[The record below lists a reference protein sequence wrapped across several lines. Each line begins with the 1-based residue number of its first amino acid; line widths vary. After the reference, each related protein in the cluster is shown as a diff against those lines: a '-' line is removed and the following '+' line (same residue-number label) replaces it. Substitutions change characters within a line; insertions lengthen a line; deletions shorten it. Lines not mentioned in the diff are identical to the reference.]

1 MDSLMNPL
9 FFVGIA
15 SGFCTLLFGIWV
27 GTRIGRS
34 RERTSAQALR
44 DRLQSMAQQLASM
57 TNNMGSDVRSY
68 NGRISDFHTQV
79 NGIRTAR
86 EQRVATN
93 DLAQAEDEV
102 ALLLQAI
109 LQVNEGM
116 KQRLDETEA
125 RLESHA
131 QAMQSYITEAR
142 TDALTGLNNRRV
154 LDQTIDK
161 IYLDGTRGSQQ
172 EVSFVLLDVDHFKK
186 FNDQHGHQAGDEVLK
201 EVGKRMRE
209 SAVGAICVA
218 RYGGEEFAAVLPVGL
233 EKACKVA
240 EEIRSVINAQPI
252 VVDGK
257 ELRISASLGVAL
269 CEPAEKPKSWVRRA
283 DTALYAAKGMGR
295 NIVAYYYGGNCLPFG
310 ERAKSVPETPVVA
323 SQNNTPVKP
332 AKEPVV
338 EAATNSAAV
347 APVMPS
353 APKAKASPSSMVAA
367 ASTAVPAPAV
377 KPLLTPPQNAE
388 AITPASGSIP
398 NNSTIPITS
407 TYAEPTRSAEEALQ
421 AEVELLKLETAK
433 AKVQRRLDAIVR
445 EESQRR

>member
-1 MDSLMNPL
+1 MDSLTNPI

-15 SGFCTLLFGIWV
+15 SGFCTLLFGVWV

-44 DRLQSMAQQLASM
+44 DRLQTMAQQLASM

-68 NGRISDFHTQV
+68 NGRINDFQTQV
-79 NGIRTAR
+79 NGIRNAR
-86 EQRVATN
+86 EQRVARN
-93 DLAQAEDEV
+93 ELAQAEDEV
-102 ALLLQAI
+102 AVLLQAI

-131 QAMQSYITEAR
+131 QAMQCYITEAR

-154 LDQTIDK
+154 LDQAIDK

-209 SAVGAICVA
+209 NAYGATCVA
-218 RYGGEEFAAVLPVGL
+218 RYGGEEFAAVLPFGL
-233 EKACKVA
+233 ERACKIA
-240 EEIRSVINAQPI
+240 EEIRAAINAQPI

-269 CEPAEKPKSWVRRA
+269 CESSEKPKSWVRRS

-295 NIVAYYYGGNCLPFG
+295 NIVSYYYGGNCLPFG

-332 AKEPVV
+332 LQESLV
-338 EAATNSAAV
+338 EVAINKVSAA
-347 APVMPS
+347 APIIPTT
-353 APKAKASPSSMVAA
+353 AEPKAVVRPAGIDRVATSEIVASPSKASAA
-367 ASTAVPAPAV
+367 ASLSSP
-377 KPLLTPPQNAE
+377 
-388 AITPASGSIP
+388 
-398 NNSTIPITS
+398 TS
-407 TYAEPTRSAEEALQ
+407 TEPVRSAEEALQ
-421 AEVELLKLETAK
+421 AEVELLKLEAAK

>member
-1 MDSLMNPL
+1 MDSLTNPI

-15 SGFCTLLFGIWV
+15 SGFCTLLFGVWV

-44 DRLQSMAQQLASM
+44 DRLQTMAQQLASM

-68 NGRISDFHTQV
+68 NGRINDFQTQV
-79 NGIRTAR
+79 NGIRNAR
-86 EQRVATN
+86 EQRVARN
-93 DLAQAEDEV
+93 ELAQAEDEV
-102 ALLLQAI
+102 AVLLQAI

-131 QAMQSYITEAR
+131 QAMQCYITEAR

-154 LDQTIDK
+154 LDQAIDK

-209 SAVGAICVA
+209 NAYGATCVA
-218 RYGGEEFAAVLPVGL
+218 RYGGEEFAAVLPFGL
-233 EKACKVA
+233 ERACKIA
-240 EEIRSVINAQPI
+240 EEIRAAINAQPI

-269 CEPAEKPKSWVRRA
+269 CESSEKPKSWVRRS

-295 NIVAYYYGGNCLPFG
+295 NIVSYYYGGNCLPFG

-332 AKEPVV
+332 LQESLV
-338 EAATNSAAV
+338 EVAINKASAA
-347 APVMPS
+347 APIIPT
-353 APKAKASPSSMVAA
+353 AAEPKAVVRPAGIDRVATSEIIASPSKANAA
-367 ASTAVPAPAV
+367 ASVSSP
-377 KPLLTPPQNAE
+377 
-388 AITPASGSIP
+388 
-398 NNSTIPITS
+398 TS
-407 TYAEPTRSAEEALQ
+407 TEPVRSAEEALQ
-421 AEVELLKLETAK
+421 AEVELLKLEAAK

>member
-1 MDSLMNPL
+1 MDSLTNPI

-15 SGFCTLLFGIWV
+15 SGFCTLLFGVWV

-44 DRLQSMAQQLASM
+44 DRLQTMAQQLASM

-68 NGRISDFHTQV
+68 NGRINDFQTQV
-79 NGIRTAR
+79 NGIRNAR
-86 EQRVATN
+86 EQRVARN
-93 DLAQAEDEV
+93 ELAQAEDEV
-102 ALLLQAI
+102 AVLLQAI

-131 QAMQSYITEAR
+131 QAMQCYITEAR

-154 LDQTIDK
+154 LDQAIDK

-209 SAVGAICVA
+209 NAYGATCVA
-218 RYGGEEFAAVLPVGL
+218 RYGGEEFAAVLPFGL
-233 EKACKVA
+233 ERACKIA
-240 EEIRSVINAQPI
+240 EEIRAAINAQPI

-269 CEPAEKPKSWVRRA
+269 CESSEKPKSWVRRS

-295 NIVAYYYGGNCLPFG
+295 NIVSYYYGGNCLPFG

-332 AKEPVV
+332 LQESLV
-338 EAATNSAAV
+338 EVAINKVSAA
-347 APVMPS
+347 APIIPT
-353 APKAKASPSSMVAA
+353 AAEPKAVVRPAGIDRVATSEIVASPSKASAA
-367 ASTAVPAPAV
+367 ASLSSP
-377 KPLLTPPQNAE
+377 
-388 AITPASGSIP
+388 
-398 NNSTIPITS
+398 TS
-407 TYAEPTRSAEEALQ
+407 TEPVRSAEEALQ
-421 AEVELLKLETAK
+421 AEVELLKLEAAK

>member
-1 MDSLMNPL
+1 MDSLTNPI

-15 SGFCTLLFGIWV
+15 SGFCTLLFGVWV

-44 DRLQSMAQQLASM
+44 DRLQTMAQQLASM

-68 NGRISDFHTQV
+68 NGRINDFQTQV
-79 NGIRTAR
+79 NGIRNAR
-86 EQRVATN
+86 EQRVARN
-93 DLAQAEDEV
+93 ELAQAEDEV
-102 ALLLQAI
+102 AVLLQAI

-131 QAMQSYITEAR
+131 QAMQCYITEAR

-154 LDQTIDK
+154 LDQAIDK

-209 SAVGAICVA
+209 NAYGATCVA
-218 RYGGEEFAAVLPVGL
+218 RYGGEEFAAVLPFGL
-233 EKACKVA
+233 ERACKIA
-240 EEIRSVINAQPI
+240 EEIRAAINAQPI

-269 CEPAEKPKSWVRRA
+269 CESSEKPKSWVRRS

-295 NIVAYYYGGNCLPFG
+295 NIVSYYYGGNCLPFG

-332 AKEPVV
+332 LQESLV
-338 EAATNSAAV
+338 EVAINKVSAA
-347 APVMPS
+347 APIIPT
-353 APKAKASPSSMVAA
+353 AAEPKAVVRPAGIDMVATSEIIASPSKANAA
-367 ASTAVPAPAV
+367 ASVSSP
-377 KPLLTPPQNAE
+377 
-388 AITPASGSIP
+388 
-398 NNSTIPITS
+398 TS
-407 TYAEPTRSAEEALQ
+407 TEPVRSAEEALQ
-421 AEVELLKLETAK
+421 AEVELLKLEAAK

>member
-1 MDSLMNPL
+1 MDSLTNPL

-15 SGFCTLLFGIWV
+15 SGFCTLLFGIWL

-34 RERTSAQALR
+34 RERNSAQALR
-44 DRLQSMAQQLASM
+44 DRLQAMAQQLASM
-57 TNNMGSDVRSY
+57 TTNMGSDVRSY
-68 NGRISDFHTQV
+68 NGRINDFQTQV

-86 EQRVATN
+86 EQRVPGA
-93 DLAQAEDEV
+93 APVQAEDEV

-154 LDQTIDK
+154 LDQAIDK

-209 SAVGAICVA
+209 TAYGATCVA
-218 RYGGEEFAAVLPVGL
+218 RYGGEEFAAVLPFGL
-233 EKACKVA
+233 EKACNIA
-240 EEIRSVINAQPI
+240 EEIRAAINAQPI

-257 ELRISASLGVAL
+257 ELRISASFGVAL
-269 CEPAEKPKSWVRRA
+269 CEPSEKPKSWVRRA
-283 DTALYAAKGMGR
+283 DTALYAAKGLGR

-310 ERAKSVPETPVVA
+310 DRGRSVPETPVVTP
-323 SQNNTPVKP
+323 QNNAPFKPIKEPTAEVAQSSVSAAAPIIPAAVESKAVANPAASSSVAAVPTPVVP
-332 AKEPVV
+332 
-338 EAATNSAAV
+338 NS
-347 APVMPS
+347 
-353 APKAKASPSSMVAA
+353 SSIRVAA
-367 ASTAVPAPAV
+367 SV
-377 KPLLTPPQNAE
+377 
-388 AITPASGSIP
+388 SI
-398 NNSTIPITS
+398 
-407 TYAEPTRSAEEALQ
+407 EPTRSAEEALQ
-421 AEVELLKLETAK
+421 AEVELLKLEAAK

>member
-1 MDSLMNPL
+1 MDSLTNPL

-34 RERTSAQALR
+34 RERSSAHALR
-44 DRLQSMAQQLASM
+44 DRLQAMAQQLANM
-57 TNNMGSDVRSY
+57 TSHMGSDVRSY
-68 NGRISDFHTQV
+68 NGRINDFQTQV
-79 NGIRTAR
+79 NGIRNAR
-86 EQRVATN
+86 QQSVAGHQ
-93 DLAQAEDEV
+93 LAPADDEV

-142 TDALTGLNNRRV
+142 TDALTGLSNRRV
-154 LDQTIDK
+154 LDQAIDK

-172 EVSFVLLDVDHFKK
+172 EVSFILLDVDHFKK

-209 SAVGAICVA
+209 TAHGATCVA
-218 RYGGEEFAAVLPVGL
+218 RYGGEEFAAVLPFGL
-233 EKACKVA
+233 EKACKIA
-240 EEIRSVINAQPI
+240 EEIREAINLQPI
-252 VVDGK
+252 IVDGK

-269 CEPAEKPKSWVRRA
+269 CELSEKPKSWVRRS

-310 ERAKSVPETPVVA
+310 ERAKSIPETPLVVA
-323 SQNNTPVKP
+323 KNNTPERTVQESEKQVQESVKP
-332 AKEPVV
+332 GQEH
-338 EAATNSAAV
+338 
-347 APVMPS
+347 
-353 APKAKASPSSMVAA
+353 
-367 ASTAVPAPAV
+367 V
-377 KPLLTPPQNAE
+377 KPLQEREKLLASTNPPGAAPE
-388 AITPASGSIP
+388 MSVIES
-398 NNSTIPITS
+398 
-407 TYAEPTRSAEEALQ
+407 TRSTEEALQ
-421 AEVELLKLETAK
+421 AEVELLKLEAAK

>member
-1 MDSLMNPL
+1 MDSLTNPI

-15 SGFCTLLFGIWV
+15 SGFCTLLFGVWV

-44 DRLQSMAQQLASM
+44 DRLQTMAQQLASM

-68 NGRISDFHTQV
+68 NGRINDFQTQV
-79 NGIRTAR
+79 NGIRNAR
-86 EQRVATN
+86 EQRVARN
-93 DLAQAEDEV
+93 ELAQAEDEV
-102 ALLLQAI
+102 AVLLQAI

-131 QAMQSYITEAR
+131 QAMQCYITEAR

-154 LDQTIDK
+154 LDQAIDK

-209 SAVGAICVA
+209 NAYGATCVA
-218 RYGGEEFAAVLPVGL
+218 RYGGEEFAAVLPFGL
-233 EKACKVA
+233 ERACKIA
-240 EEIRSVINAQPI
+240 EEIRAAINAQPI

-269 CEPAEKPKSWVRRA
+269 CESSEKPKSWVRRS

-295 NIVAYYYGGNCLPFG
+295 NIVSYYYGGNCLPFG

-332 AKEPVV
+332 LQESLV
-338 EAATNSAAV
+338 EVAINKVSAA
-347 APVMPS
+347 APIIPT
-353 APKAKASPSSMVAA
+353 AAEPKAVVRPAGIDRVATSEIIASPSKANAA
-367 ASTAVPAPAV
+367 ASVSSP
-377 KPLLTPPQNAE
+377 
-388 AITPASGSIP
+388 
-398 NNSTIPITS
+398 TS
-407 TYAEPTRSAEEALQ
+407 TEPVRSAEEALQ
-421 AEVELLKLETAK
+421 AEVELLKLEAAK

>member
-1 MDSLMNPL
+1 MDSLTNPL

-34 RERTSAQALR
+34 RERSSAHALR
-44 DRLQSMAQQLASM
+44 DRLQAMAQQLANM
-57 TNNMGSDVRSY
+57 TSHMGSDVRSY
-68 NGRISDFHTQV
+68 NGRINDFQTQV
-79 NGIRTAR
+79 NGIRNAR
-86 EQRVATN
+86 QQSVAGHQ
-93 DLAQAEDEV
+93 LAPADDEV

-142 TDALTGLNNRRV
+142 TDALTGLSNRRV
-154 LDQTIDK
+154 LDQAIDK

-172 EVSFVLLDVDHFKK
+172 EVSFILLDVDHFKK

-209 SAVGAICVA
+209 TAHGATCVA
-218 RYGGEEFAAVLPVGL
+218 RYGGEEFAAVLPFGL
-233 EKACKVA
+233 EKACKIA
-240 EEIRSVINAQPI
+240 EEIRSTINLQPI
-252 VVDGK
+252 IVDGK

-269 CEPAEKPKSWVRRA
+269 CEPSEKPKSWVRRS

-310 ERAKSVPETPVVA
+310 ERAKSIPETPVVVA
-323 SQNNTPVKP
+323 KNNTPERAVQESEKQVQESVKP
-332 AKEPVV
+332 VQEL
-338 EAATNSAAV
+338 
-347 APVMPS
+347 
-353 APKAKASPSSMVAA
+353 
-367 ASTAVPAPAV
+367 V
-377 KPLLTPPQNAE
+377 KPLQEREKLL
-388 AITPASGSIP
+388 AS
-398 NNSTIPITS
+398 TS
-407 TYAEPTRSAEEALQ
+407 TNPPGAAPEMSVIESTRSTEEALQ
-421 AEVELLKLETAK
+421 AEVELLKLEAAK

>member
-1 MDSLMNPL
+1 
-9 FFVGIA
+9 
-15 SGFCTLLFGIWV
+15 
-27 GTRIGRS
+27 
-34 RERTSAQALR
+34 
-44 DRLQSMAQQLASM
+44 MAQQLASM

-68 NGRISDFHTQV
+68 NGRINDFQTQV
-79 NGIRTAR
+79 NGIRNAR
-86 EQRVATN
+86 EQRVARN
-93 DLAQAEDEV
+93 ELAQAEDEV
-102 ALLLQAI
+102 AVLLQAI

-131 QAMQSYITEAR
+131 QAMQCYITEAR

-154 LDQTIDK
+154 LDQAIDK

-209 SAVGAICVA
+209 NAYGATCVA
-218 RYGGEEFAAVLPVGL
+218 RYGGEEFAAVLPFGL
-233 EKACKVA
+233 ERACKIA
-240 EEIRSVINAQPI
+240 EEIRAAINAQPI

-269 CEPAEKPKSWVRRA
+269 CESSEKPKSWVRRS

-295 NIVAYYYGGNCLPFG
+295 NIVSYYYGGNCLPFG

-332 AKEPVV
+332 LQESLV
-338 EAATNSAAV
+338 EVAINKASAA
-347 APVMPS
+347 APIIPT
-353 APKAKASPSSMVAA
+353 AAEPKAVVRPAGIDRVATSEIIASPSKANAA
-367 ASTAVPAPAV
+367 ASVSSP
-377 KPLLTPPQNAE
+377 
-388 AITPASGSIP
+388 
-398 NNSTIPITS
+398 TS
-407 TYAEPTRSAEEALQ
+407 TEPVRSAEEALQ
-421 AEVELLKLETAK
+421 AEVELLKLEAAK

>member
-1 MDSLMNPL
+1 MDSLTNPI

-15 SGFCTLLFGIWV
+15 SGFCTLLFGVWV

-44 DRLQSMAQQLASM
+44 DRLQTMAQQLASM

-68 NGRISDFHTQV
+68 NGRINDFQTQV
-79 NGIRTAR
+79 NGIRNAR
-86 EQRVATN
+86 EQRVARN
-93 DLAQAEDEV
+93 ELAQAEDEV
-102 ALLLQAI
+102 AVLLQAI

-131 QAMQSYITEAR
+131 QAMQCYITEAR

-154 LDQTIDK
+154 LDQAIDK

-209 SAVGAICVA
+209 NAYGATCVA
-218 RYGGEEFAAVLPVGL
+218 RYGGEEFAAVLPFGL
-233 EKACKVA
+233 ERACKIA
-240 EEIRSVINAQPI
+240 EEIRAAINAQPI
-252 VVDGK
+252 VVDGR

-269 CEPAEKPKSWVRRA
+269 CESSEKPKSWVRRS

-295 NIVAYYYGGNCLPFG
+295 NIVSYYYGGNCLPFG
-310 ERAKSVPETPVVA
+310 ELAKSVPETPVVA

-332 AKEPVV
+332 LQESLV
-338 EAATNSAAV
+338 EVAINKASAA
-347 APVMPS
+347 APIIPT
-353 APKAKASPSSMVAA
+353 AAEPKAVVRPAGIDRVATSEIVASPSKASAA
-367 ASTAVPAPAV
+367 ASLSSP
-377 KPLLTPPQNAE
+377 
-388 AITPASGSIP
+388 
-398 NNSTIPITS
+398 TS
-407 TYAEPTRSAEEALQ
+407 TEPVRSAEEALQ
-421 AEVELLKLETAK
+421 AEVELLKLEVAK

>member
-1 MDSLMNPL
+1 MDSLTNPI

-15 SGFCTLLFGIWV
+15 SGFCTLLFGVWV

-44 DRLQSMAQQLASM
+44 DRLQIMAQQLASM

-68 NGRISDFHTQV
+68 NGRINDFQTQV
-79 NGIRTAR
+79 NGIRNAR
-86 EQRVATN
+86 EQRVARN
-93 DLAQAEDEV
+93 ELAQAEDEV
-102 ALLLQAI
+102 AVLLQAI

-131 QAMQSYITEAR
+131 QAMQCYITEAR

-154 LDQTIDK
+154 LDQAIDK

-209 SAVGAICVA
+209 NAYGATCVA
-218 RYGGEEFAAVLPVGL
+218 RYGGEEFAAVLPFGL
-233 EKACKVA
+233 ERACKIA
-240 EEIRSVINAQPI
+240 EEIRAAINAQPI

-269 CEPAEKPKSWVRRA
+269 CESSEKPKSWVRRS

-295 NIVAYYYGGNCLPFG
+295 NIVSYYYGGNCLPFG

-332 AKEPVV
+332 LQESLV
-338 EAATNSAAV
+338 EVAINKVSAA
-347 APVMPS
+347 APIIPT
-353 APKAKASPSSMVAA
+353 AAEPKAVVRPAGIDRVATSEIVASPSKASAA
-367 ASTAVPAPAV
+367 ASVSSP
-377 KPLLTPPQNAE
+377 
-388 AITPASGSIP
+388 
-398 NNSTIPITS
+398 TS
-407 TYAEPTRSAEEALQ
+407 TEPVRSAEEALQ
-421 AEVELLKLETAK
+421 AEVELLKLEAAK

>member
-1 MDSLMNPL
+1 MDSLTNPI

-15 SGFCTLLFGIWV
+15 SGFCTLLFGVWV

-44 DRLQSMAQQLASM
+44 DRLQTMAQQLASM

-68 NGRISDFHTQV
+68 NGRINDFQTQV
-79 NGIRTAR
+79 NGIRNAR
-86 EQRVATN
+86 EQRVARN
-93 DLAQAEDEV
+93 ELAQAEDEV
-102 ALLLQAI
+102 AVLLQAI

-131 QAMQSYITEAR
+131 QAMQCYITEAR

-154 LDQTIDK
+154 LDQAIDK

-209 SAVGAICVA
+209 NAYGATCVA
-218 RYGGEEFAAVLPVGL
+218 RYGGEEFAAVLPFGL
-233 EKACKVA
+233 ERACKIA
-240 EEIRSVINAQPI
+240 EEIRAAINAQPI

-269 CEPAEKPKSWVRRA
+269 CESSEKPKSWVRRS

-295 NIVAYYYGGNCLPFG
+295 NIVSYYYGGNCLPFG
-310 ERAKSVPETPVVA
+310 ELAKSVPETPVVA

-332 AKEPVV
+332 LQESLV
-338 EAATNSAAV
+338 EVAINKVSAAAPIIPTAAEPKSVVRPAGIDRV
-347 APVMPS
+347 ATSEIV
-353 APKAKASPSSMVAA
+353 ASPSKASAA
-367 ASTAVPAPAV
+367 ASLSSP
-377 KPLLTPPQNAE
+377 
-388 AITPASGSIP
+388 
-398 NNSTIPITS
+398 TS
-407 TYAEPTRSAEEALQ
+407 TEPVRSAEEALQ
-421 AEVELLKLETAK
+421 AEVELLKLEAAK

>member
-1 MDSLMNPL
+1 MDSLTNPL

-15 SGFCTLLFGIWV
+15 SGFCTLLFGIWL
-27 GTRIGRS
+27 GTRIGRN

-44 DRLQSMAQQLASM
+44 ERVQAMAQQLASM
-57 TNNMGSDVRSY
+57 TSNVGSDVRSY
-68 NGRISDFHTQV
+68 SGRISDFHSQV
-79 NGIRTAR
+79 SGIRTAR
-86 EQRVATN
+86 EQNSRGIVDGAVT
-93 DLAQAEDEV
+93 EDEV

-154 LDQTIDK
+154 LDQSIDK
-161 IYLDGTRGSQQ
+161 IYLDGTRGVAQ

-209 SAVGAICVA
+209 TAIGATCVA

-240 EEIRSVINAQPI
+240 EEIRAAINLSPI

-269 CEPAEKPKSWVRRA
+269 CDPVEKPKSWVRRA

-295 NIVAYYYGGNCLPFG
+295 NIVSYYYGGNCLPFG
-310 ERAKSVPETPVVA
+310 ERAKSVPETPVVTSQNSSPVQASETVSVAVAAVTSSANSSPASRGVESLTA
-323 SQNNTPVKP
+323 SQSNASRATQP
-332 AKEPVV
+332 AL
-338 EAATNSAAV
+338 
-347 APVMPS
+347 APVATVAHHS
-353 APKAKASPSSMVAA
+353 ADNLPVAESS
-367 ASTAVPAPAV
+367 
-377 KPLLTPPQNAE
+377 
-388 AITPASGSIP
+388 
-398 NNSTIPITS
+398 
-407 TYAEPTRSAEEALQ
+407 RCAEEMLQ
-421 AEVELLKLETAK
+421 AEVELLKLEAAK

>member
-1 MDSLMNPL
+1 MDSLTNPL

-15 SGFCTLLFGIWV
+15 SGFCTLLFGVWV

-44 DRLQSMAQQLASM
+44 DRLQTMAQQLASM

-68 NGRISDFHTQV
+68 NGRINEFQTQV
-79 NGIRTAR
+79 NGIRNAR
-86 EQRVATN
+86 EQRVARN
-93 DLAQAEDEV
+93 ELAQAEDEV

-154 LDQTIDK
+154 LDQAIDK

-209 SAVGAICVA
+209 TAYGATCVA
-218 RYGGEEFAAVLPVGL
+218 RYGGEEFAAVLPFGL
-233 EKACKVA
+233 EKACKIA
-240 EEIRSVINAQPI
+240 EEIRAAINAQPI

-269 CEPAEKPKSWVRRA
+269 CESSEKPKSWVRRS

-295 NIVAYYYGGNCLPFG
+295 NIVSYYYGGNCLPFG

-332 AKEPVV
+332 LQEPIV
-338 EAATNSAAV
+338 EVSINKVSAA
-347 APVMPS
+347 APIIPS
-353 APKAKASPSSMVAA
+353 AADPKAVVRPAGNDRVATSEIVASPSKASAA
-367 ASTAVPAPAV
+367 ASVSSP
-377 KPLLTPPQNAE
+377 
-388 AITPASGSIP
+388 
-398 NNSTIPITS
+398 TS
-407 TYAEPTRSAEEALQ
+407 TEPVRSAEEALQ
-421 AEVELLKLETAK
+421 AEVELLKLEAAK

>member
-1 MDSLMNPL
+1 MDSLTNPL

-15 SGFCTLLFGIWV
+15 SGFCTLLFGVWV

-44 DRLQSMAQQLASM
+44 DRLQTMAQQLASM

-68 NGRISDFHTQV
+68 SGRINEFQTQV
-79 NGIRTAR
+79 NGIRNAR
-86 EQRVATN
+86 EQRVARN
-93 DLAQAEDEV
+93 ELAQAEDEV

-154 LDQTIDK
+154 LDQAIDK

-209 SAVGAICVA
+209 TAYGATCVA
-218 RYGGEEFAAVLPVGL
+218 RYGGEEFAAVLPFGL
-233 EKACKVA
+233 EKACKIA
-240 EEIRSVINAQPI
+240 EEIRAAINAQPI

-269 CEPAEKPKSWVRRA
+269 CEPSEKPKSWVRRS

-295 NIVAYYYGGNCLPFG
+295 NIVSYYYGGNCLPFG

-332 AKEPVV
+332 LQEPIV
-338 EAATNSAAV
+338 EVAINKVSAA
-347 APVMPS
+347 APIIPS
-353 APKAKASPSSMVAA
+353 AAEPKAVARPAGIDRVATSEIVASPSKASAA
-367 ASTAVPAPAV
+367 ASVSSP
-377 KPLLTPPQNAE
+377 
-388 AITPASGSIP
+388 
-398 NNSTIPITS
+398 TS
-407 TYAEPTRSAEEALQ
+407 TEPVRSAEEALQ
-421 AEVELLKLETAK
+421 AEVELLKLEAAK

>member
-1 MDSLMNPL
+1 MDSLTNPL

-34 RERTSAQALR
+34 RERSSAHALR
-44 DRLQSMAQQLASM
+44 DRLQAMAQQLANM
-57 TNNMGSDVRSY
+57 TSHMGSDVRSY
-68 NGRISDFHTQV
+68 NGRINDFQTQF
-79 NGIRTAR
+79 NGIRNAR
-86 EQRVATN
+86 QQSVAGHQ
-93 DLAQAEDEV
+93 LAPADDEV

-109 LQVNEGM
+109 LQVNEEM

-142 TDALTGLNNRRV
+142 TDALTGLSNRRV
-154 LDQTIDK
+154 LDQAIDK

-172 EVSFVLLDVDHFKK
+172 EVSFILLDVDHFKK

-209 SAVGAICVA
+209 TAHGATCVA
-218 RYGGEEFAAVLPVGL
+218 RYGGEEFAAVLPFGL
-233 EKACKVA
+233 EKACKIA
-240 EEIRSVINAQPI
+240 EDIRSTINLQPI
-252 VVDGK
+252 IVDGK

-269 CEPAEKPKSWVRRA
+269 CEPSEKPKSWVRRS

-310 ERAKSVPETPVVA
+310 ERAKSIPETPVVVA
-323 SQNNTPVKP
+323 KNNAPERTVQESEKQVQESVKP
-332 AKEPVV
+332 VQEREKLLVSTNPLI
-338 EAATNSAAV
+338 AAPEMSV
-347 APVMPS
+347 IES
-353 APKAKASPSSMVAA
+353 
-367 ASTAVPAPAV
+367 
-377 KPLLTPPQNAE
+377 
-388 AITPASGSIP
+388 
-398 NNSTIPITS
+398 
-407 TYAEPTRSAEEALQ
+407 TRSTEEALQ
-421 AEVELLKLETAK
+421 AEVELLKLEAAK

>member
-1 MDSLMNPL
+1 MDSLTNPL

-34 RERTSAQALR
+34 RERSSAHALR
-44 DRLQSMAQQLASM
+44 DRLQAMAQQLANM
-57 TNNMGSDVRSY
+57 TSHMGSDVRSY
-68 NGRISDFHTQV
+68 NGRINDFQTQF
-79 NGIRTAR
+79 NGIRNAR
-86 EQRVATN
+86 QQSVAGHQ
-93 DLAQAEDEV
+93 LAPADDEV

-109 LQVNEGM
+109 LQVNEEM

-142 TDALTGLNNRRV
+142 TDALTGLSNRRV
-154 LDQTIDK
+154 LDQAIDK

-172 EVSFVLLDVDHFKK
+172 EVSFILLDVDHFKK

-209 SAVGAICVA
+209 TAHGATCVA
-218 RYGGEEFAAVLPVGL
+218 RYGGEEFAAVLPFGL
-233 EKACKVA
+233 EKACKIA
-240 EEIRSVINAQPI
+240 EDIRSTINLQPI
-252 VVDGK
+252 IVDGK

-269 CEPAEKPKSWVRRA
+269 CEPSEKPKSWVRRS

-310 ERAKSVPETPVVA
+310 ERAKSIAETPVVVA
-323 SQNNTPVKP
+323 KNNTPEGTVQESVKP
-332 AKEPVV
+332 VQEL
-338 EAATNSAAV
+338 
-347 APVMPS
+347 
-353 APKAKASPSSMVAA
+353 
-367 ASTAVPAPAV
+367 V
-377 KPLLTPPQNAE
+377 KPVQEREKLLV
-388 AITPASGSIP
+388 
-398 NNSTIPITS
+398 STNPLGAAPEMSVIES
-407 TYAEPTRSAEEALQ
+407 TRSTEEALQ
-421 AEVELLKLETAK
+421 AEVELLKLEAAK

>member
-1 MDSLMNPL
+1 MDSLTNPL

-34 RERTSAQALR
+34 RERSSAHALR
-44 DRLQSMAQQLASM
+44 DRLQAMAQQLANM
-57 TNNMGSDVRSY
+57 TSHMGSDVRSY
-68 NGRISDFHTQV
+68 SGRINDFQTQV
-79 NGIRTAR
+79 NGIRNAR
-86 EQRVATN
+86 QQSVAGHQ
-93 DLAQAEDEV
+93 LAPADDEV

-142 TDALTGLNNRRV
+142 TDALTGLSNRRV
-154 LDQTIDK
+154 LDQAIDK

-172 EVSFVLLDVDHFKK
+172 EVSFILLDVDHFKK

-209 SAVGAICVA
+209 TAHGATCVA
-218 RYGGEEFAAVLPVGL
+218 RYGGEEFAAVLPFGL
-233 EKACKVA
+233 EKACKIA
-240 EEIRSVINAQPI
+240 EEIREAINLQPI
-252 VVDGK
+252 IVDGK

-269 CEPAEKPKSWVRRA
+269 CELSEKPKSWVRRS

-310 ERAKSVPETPVVA
+310 ERAKSIPETPLVVA
-323 SQNNTPVKP
+323 KNNTPERTVQESEKQVQESVKP
-332 AKEPVV
+332 GQEH
-338 EAATNSAAV
+338 
-347 APVMPS
+347 
-353 APKAKASPSSMVAA
+353 
-367 ASTAVPAPAV
+367 V
-377 KPLLTPPQNAE
+377 KPLQEREKLLASTNPPGAAPE
-388 AITPASGSIP
+388 MSVIES
-398 NNSTIPITS
+398 
-407 TYAEPTRSAEEALQ
+407 TRSTEEALQ
-421 AEVELLKLETAK
+421 AEVELLKLEAAK

>member
-295 NIVAYYYGGNCLPFG
+295 NIVSYYYGGNCLPFG

-338 EAATNSAAV
+338 EAAANSAAV

-353 APKAKASPSSMVAA
+353 APKAKTIPSSTVTA
-367 ASTAVPAPAV
+367 ASTAVPAPV
-377 KPLLTPPQNAE
+377 LTTPQNAE

>member
-1 MDSLMNPL
+1 MDSLTNPL

-34 RERTSAQALR
+34 RERSSAHALR
-44 DRLQSMAQQLASM
+44 DRLQAMAQQLANM
-57 TNNMGSDVRSY
+57 TSHMGSDVRSY
-68 NGRISDFHTQV
+68 NGRINDFQTQV
-79 NGIRTAR
+79 NGIRNAR
-86 EQRVATN
+86 QQSVAGHQ
-93 DLAQAEDEV
+93 LAPADDEV

-142 TDALTGLNNRRV
+142 TDALTGLSNRRV
-154 LDQTIDK
+154 LDQAIDK

-172 EVSFVLLDVDHFKK
+172 EVSFILLDVDHFKK

-209 SAVGAICVA
+209 TAHGATCVA
-218 RYGGEEFAAVLPVGL
+218 RYGGEEFAAVLPFGL
-233 EKACKVA
+233 EKACKIA
-240 EEIRSVINAQPI
+240 EEIRAAINLQPI
-252 VVDGK
+252 IVDGK

-269 CEPAEKPKSWVRRA
+269 CELSEKPKSWVRRS

-310 ERAKSVPETPVVA
+310 ERAKSIPETPVVVA
-323 SQNNTPVKP
+323 KNNTPERAVQESEKQVQESVKP
-332 AKEPVV
+332 VQEL
-338 EAATNSAAV
+338 
-347 APVMPS
+347 
-353 APKAKASPSSMVAA
+353 
-367 ASTAVPAPAV
+367 V
-377 KPLLTPPQNAE
+377 KPLQEREKLLASMSTNPPGAAPE
-388 AITPASGSIP
+388 MSVIES
-398 NNSTIPITS
+398 
-407 TYAEPTRSAEEALQ
+407 TRSTEEALQ
-421 AEVELLKLETAK
+421 AEVELLKLEAAK

>member
-1 MDSLMNPL
+1 MDSLTNPI

-15 SGFCTLLFGIWV
+15 SGFCTLLFGVWV

-44 DRLQSMAQQLASM
+44 DRLQTMAQQLASM

-68 NGRISDFHTQV
+68 NGRINDFQTQV
-79 NGIRTAR
+79 NGIRNAR
-86 EQRVATN
+86 EQRVARN
-93 DLAQAEDEV
+93 ELAQAEDEV
-102 ALLLQAI
+102 AVLLQAI

-131 QAMQSYITEAR
+131 QAMQCYITEAR

-154 LDQTIDK
+154 LDQAIDK

-209 SAVGAICVA
+209 NAYGATCVA
-218 RYGGEEFAAVLPVGL
+218 RYGGEEFAAVLPFGL
-233 EKACKVA
+233 ERACKIA
-240 EEIRSVINAQPI
+240 EEIRAAINAQPI

-269 CEPAEKPKSWVRRA
+269 CESSEKPKSWVRRS

-295 NIVAYYYGGNCLPFG
+295 NIVSYYYGGNCLPFG

-332 AKEPVV
+332 LQESLV
-338 EAATNSAAV
+338 EVAINKVSAA
-347 APVMPS
+347 APIIPT
-353 APKAKASPSSMVAA
+353 AAEPKAVVRPAGIDRVATSEIVASPFKASAA
-367 ASTAVPAPAV
+367 ASLSSP
-377 KPLLTPPQNAE
+377 
-388 AITPASGSIP
+388 
-398 NNSTIPITS
+398 TS
-407 TYAEPTRSAEEALQ
+407 TEPVRSAEEALQ
-421 AEVELLKLETAK
+421 AEVELLKLEAAK

>member
-1 MDSLMNPL
+1 
-9 FFVGIA
+9 V
-15 SGFCTLLFGIWV
+15 
-27 GTRIGRS
+27 
-34 RERTSAQALR
+34 
-44 DRLQSMAQQLASM
+44 
-57 TNNMGSDVRSY
+57 
-68 NGRISDFHTQV
+68 
-79 NGIRTAR
+79 
-86 EQRVATN
+86 
-93 DLAQAEDEV
+93 
-102 ALLLQAI
+102 LLQAI

-131 QAMQSYITEAR
+131 QAMQCYITEAR

-154 LDQTIDK
+154 LDQAIDK

-209 SAVGAICVA
+209 NAYGATCVA
-218 RYGGEEFAAVLPVGL
+218 RYGGEEFAAVLPFGL
-233 EKACKVA
+233 ERACKIA
-240 EEIRSVINAQPI
+240 EEIRAAINAQPI

-269 CEPAEKPKSWVRRA
+269 CESSEKPKSWVRRS

-295 NIVAYYYGGNCLPFG
+295 NIVSYYYGGNCLPFG

-332 AKEPVV
+332 LQESLV
-338 EAATNSAAV
+338 EVAINKASAA
-347 APVMPS
+347 APIIPT
-353 APKAKASPSSMVAA
+353 AAEPKAVVRPAGIDRVATSEIIASPSKANAA
-367 ASTAVPAPAV
+367 ASVSSP
-377 KPLLTPPQNAE
+377 
-388 AITPASGSIP
+388 
-398 NNSTIPITS
+398 TS
-407 TYAEPTRSAEEALQ
+407 TEPVRSAEEALQ
-421 AEVELLKLETAK
+421 AEVELLKLEAAK

>member
-1 MDSLMNPL
+1 MDSLTNPL

-15 SGFCTLLFGIWV
+15 SGFCTLLFGVWV

-34 RERTSAQALR
+34 RERSSAQALR
-44 DRLQSMAQQLASM
+44 ERLQTMAQQLASM

-68 NGRISDFHTQV
+68 NGRINDFQTQV
-79 NGIRTAR
+79 NGIRNAR
-86 EQRVATN
+86 EQRVASN
-93 DLAQAEDEV
+93 ELAQAEDEV

-142 TDALTGLNNRRV
+142 TDALTGLSNRRV
-154 LDQTIDK
+154 LDQAIDK

-209 SAVGAICVA
+209 TAHGATCVA
-218 RYGGEEFAAVLPVGL
+218 RYGGEEFAAVLPFGL
-233 EKACKVA
+233 EKACKIA
-240 EEIRSVINAQPI
+240 EEIRSAINTQPI

-269 CEPAEKPKSWVRRA
+269 CESSEKPKSWVRRS

-310 ERAKSVPETPVVA
+310 ERAKSVPETLVVA
-323 SQNNTPVKP
+323 PQNNTPVKP
-332 AKEPVV
+332 VQEPTIEVAGNKV
-338 EAATNSAAV
+338 TAA
-347 APVMPS
+347 APIIPS
-353 APKAKASPSSMVAA
+353 AVVPKVVARPT
-367 ASTAVPAPAV
+367 TAVDGA
-377 KPLLTPPQNAE
+377 TSIEN
-388 AITPASGSIP
+388 GSSPGKANVSFADSVVI
-398 NNSTIPITS
+398 SS
-407 TYAEPTRSAEEALQ
+407 ESVRSAEEALQ
-421 AEVELLKLETAK
+421 AEVELLKLEAAK